1 MKIKPKNSKKEGGER
16 HINFY
21 HKKLNILNNLYKFMI
36 FTKTNFTKFK
46 GVEWSV
52 NEKFLKNS
60 FLRGGMKWGM
70 TPSNTVYSNVKFF
83 IFKKYKLELVKYNL

>member
-46 GVEWSV
+46 GVE
-52 NEKFLKNS
+52 
-60 FLRGGMKWGM
+60 
-70 TPSNTVYSNVKFF
+70 
-83 IFKKYKLELVKYNL
+83 

>member
-1 MKIKPKNSKKEGGER
+1 MKIKPKNSKEER

-46 GVEWSV
+46 GL
-52 NEKFLKNS
+52 NEVLTKN
-60 FLRGGMKWGM
+60 F
-70 TPSNTVYSNVKFF
+70 
-83 IFKKYKLELVKYNL
+83 